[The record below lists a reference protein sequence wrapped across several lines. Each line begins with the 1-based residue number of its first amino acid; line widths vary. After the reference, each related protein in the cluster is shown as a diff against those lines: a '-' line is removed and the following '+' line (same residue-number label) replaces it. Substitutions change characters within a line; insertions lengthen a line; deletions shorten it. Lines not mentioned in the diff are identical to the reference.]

1 MKCKRIALA
10 LLFALFFVQ
19 AFSQNPL
26 QTVKSN
32 IKDSVPDYKFTVG
45 TTYLTFLN
53 FGSEKTNTHH
63 YEFHLGY
70 KLTPKDK
77 IGIKFASWKL
87 FAPMGIPLGDPLFLK
102 ESEFFPGRLKE
113 IGLGLTY
120 QRLVWKGLFA
130 SIEVLPLLK
139 TYLDEDALKI
149 GNGFKLYTTYHLG
162 YHIPLLKDRL
172 YIEPQLHCNYWPID
186 TNIPQGFKE
195 KESKW
200 KNYFLYEPNIYIGV
214 NF

>member
-1 MKCKRIALA
+1 MKCKRIASA

-19 AFSQNPL
+19 TFSQNPL
-26 QTVKSN
+26 QTVKSS
-32 IKDSVPDYKFTVG
+32 IKDSFPDYKFTVG

-53 FGSEKTNTHH
+53 IGPEKTNTHH

-77 IGIKFASWKL
+77 IGIKFASWQL

-113 IGLGLTY
+113 IGLGVTY
-120 QRLVWKGLFA
+120 QRFVWKGLFA
-130 SIEVLPLLK
+130 SIEVLPLFK
-139 TYLDEDALKI
+139 TYVDEDAMKI
-149 GNGFKLYTTYHLG
+149 GNGFKLYTTCHLG

-186 TNIPQGFKE
+186 TNIPEGFKQ

-200 KNYFLYEPNIYIGV
+200 NNYFLYEPNIYIGV